1 MGTPV
6 ILSACRTAGGKFCGS
21 LEGFSAHELGGF
33 VIAEAVKRSGVQNE
47 DIREGVLGNAWQANV
62 GMNPARIAM
71 VNAGLPVDVPAF
83 SVNQRCGTGLQT
95 VMIPADRIRLGSVTA
110 GVAGGMES
118 ASNVPYFLEGA
129 RKGFRM
135 GERRVV
141 DGLHKDGFLCPFTG
155 MLMGETGDVLA
166 RELSI
171 SRREQDEYAAESHR
185 KAVAAAASG
194 KFRAEIVPITL
205 REKKAE
211 RIFDRD
217 EIPREDT
224 SVEKLSALPPVFG
237 KDGTISAGN
246 SSGLCDAASALVVAD
261 GEWAEANGHRPLAK
275 IRGYATVALAPLY
288 MGLGPVFAVPKAL
301 AAAKLSFGD
310 IDLVELNEAFAAQVL
325 AVHRKMP
332 FDMERCN
339 IYGGVIAL
347 GHPSGATG
355 AKILATLV
363 HALATEDKQF
373 GLVTLCVGGGQGV
386 AMAVER
392 MR

>member
-21 LEGFSAHELGGF
+21 LGGFSAHELGGF
-33 VIAEAVKRSGVQNE
+33 VIAEAVKRAGLQKE
-47 DIREGVLGNAWQANV
+47 EICEGVLGNAWQANV

-71 VNAGLPVDVPAF
+71 VNAGLPVDIPAF

-95 VMIPADRIRLGSVTA
+95 VMILSDRIRLGSVTA

-129 RKGFRM
+129 RRGFRM
-135 GERRVV
+135 GEQKVV

-166 RELSI
+166 KEFSI

-185 KAVAAAASG
+185 KALAAAASG
-194 KFRAEIVPITL
+194 KFRAEIVPVVL
-205 REKKAE
+205 REKKDE
-211 RIFDRD
+211 RLFDRD

-224 SVEKLSALPPVFG
+224 SVEKLASLPPVFG
-237 KDGTISAGN
+237 KDGTITAGN

-261 GEWAEANGHRPLAK
+261 LDWAEANGYRPLAK
-275 IRGYATVALAPLY
+275 IRGYSSVALAPLY

-301 AAAKLSFGD
+301 AAAGLSFGD
-310 IDLVELNEAFAAQVL
+310 IDLIELNEAFAAQVL
-325 AVHRKMP
+325 AVHSKMP

-339 IYGGVIAL
+339 IFGGAIAL

-355 AKILATLV
+355 AKILTTLV
-363 HALATEDKQF
+363 HGLESEDKQF

-386 AMAVER
+386 AMVIER
-392 MR
+392 AG